1 MLTHRSAEL
10 LEHRRQEAIAVA
22 EQCAQILRQEFGA
35 KETILFGSL
44 RGDAPWHWQ
53 SDLDLAVSGIS
64 DEAFWQ
70 AHEKL
75 AKVVPDWLKFD
86 LVDLTQV
93 ASPVRC
99 RILQQI
105 PMPTHPL
112 LILKL
117 HIDDE
122 MAALARLMDVLDSLL
137 AQSDTIPDIALVPA
151 LASYITDFYTSC
163 ERMSE
168 RVAVALDG
176 GIPEGANW
184 HELLL
189 RQMADGQENRPAL
202 WQGSLLLE
210 LNEYRKFRH
219 IDRHRYQIELKRDRV
234 VELAG
239 QVRSSYGKILGAI
252 EGFSEW
258 LSQRSGE

>member
-1 MLTHRSAEL
+1 MMTHRSAEL
-10 LEHRRQEAIAVA
+10 LECRRLEAIGVA
-22 EQCAQILRQEFGA
+22 ERCAQILRELGA
-35 KETILFGSL
+35 SEIILFGSL

-64 DEAFWQ
+64 DEALCV
-70 AHEKL
+70 AYEKL
-75 AKVVPDWLKFD
+75 ATVVPEWLKFD
-86 LVDLTQV
+86 LVDLEQV
-93 ASPVRC
+93 APPVRC
-99 RILQQI
+99 RILQQD

-112 LILKL
+112 LVLKL

-122 MAALARLMDVLDSLL
+122 MAALARLMEVVDSLL
-137 AQSDTIPDIALVPA
+137 AQCDTIPDIALVPA

-163 ERMSE
+163 ERISE

-189 RQMADGQENRPAL
+189 RQMADGRGNRPAL

-210 LNEYRKFRH
+210 LNEFRKFRH
-219 IDRHRYQIELKRDRV
+219 IDRHRYQIELKRNRV
-234 VELAG
+234 LELAG

-252 EGFSEW
+252 EGFNEW
-258 LSQRSGE
+258 LSRRSGE